1 MKTTV
6 TLRLL
11 MLAFTSVFVLT
22 ACDKKGKENE
32 KKANEFKAFTSAKKF
47 KIVSF
52 YADKP
57 VDYEDNDTEVKAE
70 TDLWLYV
77 KEYIR
82 DDINRVVDNGQ
93 VHIDQ
98 MAIKYSGHDEA
109 TIIRPFSV
117 GSDRTGAYLEF
128 VDYFYDPLRYKLL
141 EFKDNYF
148 IIYIDFRGGAKLF
161 SKYELVP

>member
-11 MLAFTSVFVLT
+11 LIAFAACFLFT
-22 ACDKKGKENE
+22 ACNKKGKENE

-52 YADKP
+52 YSDKP
-57 VDYEDNDTEVKAE
+57 VDYEENDTEVKAE
-70 TDLWLYV
+70 TELWPYV
-77 KEYIR
+77 KDYVR

-98 MAIKYSGHDEA
+98 MAIKYFGEDEG
-109 TIIRPFSV
+109 TLIRPFSV
-117 GSDRTGAYLEF
+117 VSDRTGAYLNF
-128 VDYFYDPLRYKLL
+128 VDYFYNPLRYKLH
-141 EFKDNYF
+141 EFKDDYF
-148 IIYIDFRGGAKLF
+148 IIYIEFRGGARIF
-161 SKYELVP
+161 SKYQLVP

>member
-11 MLAFTSVFVLT
+11 MLAFVSAFVFTS
-22 ACDKKGKENE
+22 CDKKGKENE
-32 KKANEFKAFTSAKKF
+32 KRANEFKAFTSAKKF

-57 VDYEDNDTEVKAE
+57 IDYEDNDTEVKSE
-70 TDLWLYV
+70 TELWPYV

-82 DDINRVVDNGQ
+82 DDINRVADNGQ

-98 MAIKYSGHDEA
+98 MAIKYAGHDEA
-109 TIIRPFSV
+109 TLTRPFNV
-117 GSDRTGAYLEF
+117 LSDRTGAYLEF
-128 VDYFYDPLRYKLL
+128 VDYFYEPLRYKLL
-141 EFKDNYF
+141 EFKEDYF
-148 IIYIDFRGGAKLF
+148 IIYIDFRDGARIF
-161 SKYELVP
+161 SKYQLVP